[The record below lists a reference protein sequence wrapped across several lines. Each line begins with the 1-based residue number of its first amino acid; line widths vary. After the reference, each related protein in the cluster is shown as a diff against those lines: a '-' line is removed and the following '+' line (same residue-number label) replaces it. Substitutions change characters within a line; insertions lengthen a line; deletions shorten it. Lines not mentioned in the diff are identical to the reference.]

1 LISAAGSEFE
11 SDRTVDGVL
20 EKGLWWAER
29 IFGLTSCA
37 ILLLDEDAG
46 VLRMFKSRG
55 YRPSDAVRLCLR
67 PGEGIEGRA
76 LSERAT
82 LQCAVLE
89 GVRVGVPLVTDDGAV
104 GVLAADLARTDALTA
119 EELDLLGLF
128 AVNVSASLH
137 NARLVER
144 ASADAARLQTRARDL
159 AALNEIGM
167 RIATFTDL
175 DSLIDGAMGLARQ
188 TLFFRSCA
196 LLLWEGE
203 ELIVRG
209 HYGFGEGVDT
219 GLRIPR
225 GKGVAWRCVERG
237 EAILVP
243 DVSADPD
250 HVAGLSD
257 ARCEM
262 AAPIHGPKGVV
273 GVLMAESPKSH
284 AFNETSLELF
294 ATFAH
299 QVASAIENARLH
311 ETNRKTFY
319 QTIRAL
325 AQALEMRDSYTH
337 GHSERVRTYAT
348 EIARLME
355 LSPRDIEILEQAA
368 LLHDIGK
375 IGVRDSVLLKTAS
388 LNAEERAIIERHP
401 VIGDSILHPVGFL
414 REALESVLHHHEHW
428 DGNGYPS
435 GQKGEEIPLVA
446 RIIAVADAYDAM
458 TSDRPYRQ
466 AMDSSAAVSEIRNG
480 SGHHFDPVVVRA
492 FLATIGV
499 RMEMDSLAHGMV
511 LPALG

>member
-1 LISAAGSEFE
+1 
-11 SDRTVDGVL
+11 
-20 EKGLWWAER
+20 
-29 IFGLTSCA
+29 
-37 ILLLDEDAG
+37 
-46 VLRMFKSRG
+46 
-55 YRPSDAVRLCLR
+55 
-67 PGEGIEGRA
+67 
-76 LSERAT
+76 
-82 LQCAVLE
+82 
-89 GVRVGVPLVTDDGAV
+89 
-104 GVLAADLARTDALTA
+104 
-119 EELDLLGLF
+119 
-128 AVNVSASLH
+128 
-137 NARLVER
+137 
-144 ASADAARLQTRARDL
+144 
-159 AALNEIGM
+159 
-167 RIATFTDL
+167 
-175 DSLIDGAMGLARQ
+175 
-188 TLFFRSCA
+188 
-196 LLLWEGE
+196 
-203 ELIVRG
+203 
-209 HYGFGEGVDT
+209 
-219 GLRIPR
+219 
-225 GKGVAWRCVERG
+225 
-237 EAILVP
+237 
-243 DVSADPD
+243 
-250 HVAGLSD
+250 
-257 ARCEM
+257 
-262 AAPIHGPKGVV
+262 
-273 GVLMAESPKSH
+273 
-284 AFNETSLELF
+284 
-294 ATFAH
+294 
-299 QVASAIENARLH
+299 VASAIENARLH